1 MRSKTSKVALCGV
14 IAALSVVVLFLTGVV
29 PVATIALPAVAGCFL
44 IAVVAETDV
53 RSGVAVYAI
62 VSVLTALLVPDREAT
77 LFYIV
82 FFGYYPALYG
92 TLSRIRNSVARWAA
106 KLLVFNAAAV
116 LEALLAVWLLGIPLA
131 EMLSFGWPFIP
142 VLLLLMNAVFILY
155 DLALNGLIVFYIRR
169 LHPFVRKYLK

>member
-62 VSVLTALLVPDREAT
+62 VSVLAALLVPDREAT

-106 KLLVFNAAAV
+106 KL
-116 LEALLAVWLLGIPLA
+116 
-131 EMLSFGWPFIP
+131 PFP
-142 VLLLLMNAVFILY
+142 
-155 DLALNGLIVFYIRR
+155 GTE
-169 LHPFVRKYLK
+169 

>member
-62 VSVLTALLVPDREAT
+62 VSVLAALLVPDREAT

-131 EMLSFGWPFIP
+131 EICRSAG
-142 VLLLLMNAVFILY
+142 
-155 DLALNGLIVFYIRR
+155 RSSR
-169 LHPFVRKYLK
+169 CSCS

>member
-62 VSVLTALLVPDREAT
+62 VSVLAALLVPDREAT

-116 LEALLAVWLLGIPLA
+116 LEALLAVWLGIPLA
-131 EMLSFGWPFIP
+131 EILPFGWPFIP

>member
-62 VSVLTALLVPDREAT
+62 VSVLAALLVPDREAT

-131 EMLSFGWPFIP
+131 EMLPFIP
-142 VLLLLMNAVFILY
+142 VFLLLMNAVFILY

>member
-62 VSVLTALLVPDREAT
+62 VSVLAALLVPDREAT

-131 EMLSFGWPFIP
+131 EMLPFIP

>member
-62 VSVLTALLVPDREAT
+62 VSVLAALLVPDREAT

-131 EMLSFGWPFIP
+131 EMLPFVWPFIP

-169 LHPFVRKYLK
+169 LHPFVCKYLK

>member
-53 RSGVAVYAI
+53 RSGMAVYAI
-62 VSVLTALLVPDREAT
+62 VSVLAALLVPDREAT

-92 TLSRIRNSVARWAA
+92 TLSRIRNSVARWAM

-131 EMLSFGWPFIP
+131 EMLPFGWPFIP
-142 VLLLLMNAVFILY
+142 VFLLLMNAVFILY